1 MNDRQGQSKNKY
13 RVRNQE
19 TTSKNGDSP
28 LKHMPTV
35 NSRHGSNVKS
45 NDEQIADEYK
55 QSFIRIKEA
64 LK

>member
-1 MNDRQGQSKNKY
+1 MKNNKSESNYKY

-35 NSRHGSNVKS
+35 NSRHGSNIKS
-45 NDEQIADEYK
+45 NDE
-55 QSFIRIKEA
+55 
-64 LK
+64 

>member
-1 MNDRQGQSKNKY
+1 MNDRQDQSKNKY

-45 NDEQIADEYK
+45 NDE
-55 QSFIRIKEA
+55 
-64 LK
+64 